1 MPRYAE
7 SKSMTT
13 LTGCKRISEIV
24 PRYGIDSG
32 YDIRKKVCEIL
43 RFDSELFKLFVL
55 VIVEGNFSKKIFAS
69 RKNLV
74 NSRFKISAQREG
86 IL

>member
-1 MPRYAE
+1 M
-7 SKSMTT
+7 
-13 LTGCKRISEIV
+13 

-69 RKNLV
+69 RKNLA
-74 NSRFKISAQREG
+74 SCFDKIDARKREG